1 MMSREGLVF
10 VAIRRSALVLLML
23 ALMLAQF
30 SCSGLL
36 GDKSSS
42 ETSVAGGGRPAP
54 HFTPGFN
61 LFKPEQD
68 VELGRE
74 SAAKVAQ
81 QVPLLRDERILN
93 YVRQLGAKLA
103 AKAPGYSF
111 PYQFSVVASK
121 EINAFALPGGFVFVN
136 AGALAAAKNEGEIA
150 GVIAHEISHVA
161 LRHGTNQASKAYL
174 AQAGL
179 DILRNIAGGADADL
193 GQIVDQ
199 IGGTGANM
207 LFLRFGRTAETQA
220 DLEGAHIMADAG
232 YDPRDMAN
240 FFKTLEAQG
249 GQRAPQWMSDHPD
262 PGNRVAAIN
271 ELLPQLRMSQN
282 PTHDT
287 DAFRQAKA
295 LLTGDASSFNSS
307 RTPDRVGPR
316 DPGDMKAGARPERPA
331 SSFRDFQTRDGSF
344 ALRYPQNWDVL
355 TTDQVNLIF
364 APKGAYGQ
372 REETVFVTHGLFIG
386 AVAPASSDLAEANT
400 RFVEEQIKVNPDF
413 RIARAPE
420 AINLGGRRGY
430 QTMVAGP
437 STVTGV
443 MEVDVIHTTATSD
456 GQLFYLI
463 TMAPE
468 DEWQAYQ
475 PAFEEILGSLRLK

>member
-1 MMSREGLVF
+1 MS
-10 VAIRRSALVLLML
+10 IRRSASVLLIVAMVFVQL
-23 ALMLAQF
+23 
-30 SCSGLL
+30 SCRGLL
-36 GDKSSS
+36 GDKSGA
-42 ETSVAGGGRPAP
+42 ETSTSSGARPAP
-54 HFTPGFN
+54 HFSPGFN

-68 VELGRE
+68 IELGRQ
-74 SAAKVAQ
+74 SAAKVSG
-81 QVPLLRDERILN
+81 QVPLLRDERVVN
-93 YVRQLGAKLA
+93 YVRALGAKLA

-111 PYQFSVVASK
+111 PYQFAVVASK
-121 EINAFALPGGFVFVN
+121 EINAFALPGGFVYVN

-179 DILRNIAGGADADL
+179 DILRNIAGGSDADL
-193 GQIVDQ
+193 GHIVDS
-199 IGGTGANM
+199 IGGAGANM
-207 LFLRFGRTAETQA
+207 LFLKFGRTAETQA
-220 DLEGAHIMADAG
+220 DLEGAHMMANAG

-240 FFKTLEAQG
+240 FFKTLQAQG
-249 GQRAPQWMSDHPD
+249 GQRVPQLLSDHPD

-271 ELLPQLRMSQN
+271 ALLPQLKMSQN

-287 DAFRQAKA
+287 NEFKQVKA
-295 LLTGDASSFNSS
+295 LLTGNASSFNSADS
-307 RTPDRVGPR
+307 PDRVGPR
-316 DPGDMKAGARPERPA
+316 DPGNMKAGTRPTPPA
-331 SSFRDFQTRDGSF
+331 ASFAEFQTRDGSF

-372 REETVFVTHGLFIG
+372 REQTVFATHGLFIG
-386 AVAPASSDLAEANT
+386 AVAPQSNNLEEANAK
-400 RFVEEQIKVNPDF
+400 FVRQQIDTNPDF
-413 RIARAPE
+413 RIVRQPQP
-420 AINLGGRRGY
+420 ITFGGRRGY
-430 QTMVAGP
+430 ATMVAGP
-437 STVTGV
+437 SAVTGV
-443 MEVDVIHTTATSD
+443 MEVDVIHTTASSD

-475 PAFEEILGSLRLK
+475 PAFEEILNSLRLK